1 MVAEGS
7 EEKKMRRRLLI
18 AFIFGLF
25 IGMALFLM
33 VHYLFTYEF
42 VCIKGEHFLTLL
54 ERAGYL

>member
-1 MVAEGS
+1 MATEGS
-7 EEKKMRRRLLI
+7 EEKSIRRMLLVT
-18 AFIFGLF
+18 FIMGLF

-42 VCIKGEHFLTLL
+42 VCIKGEQFITLL